1 MIARH
6 IIFICISRVAIS
18 VHFISDNKLE
28 MKTDISLNEKLLN
41 EAKVGWSDAISTT
54 SKWYKFRSDEG
65 KDLCDKLDEITATI
79 NLVLSQPNPTKKKL
93 EKAIVS
99 VAQREQIQEHAAL
112 KNVRFNRQISLT
124 LY

>member
-79 NLVLSQPNPTKKKL
+79 NLVLSQPKTGESNCL
-93 EKAIVS
+93 SCSARADSRACSFE
-99 VAQREQIQEHAAL
+99 EC
-112 KNVRFNRQISLT
+112 SL
-124 LY
+124 